1 MRKIKNKI
9 AFQKQNL
16 RNNKI
21 SQISWKNCFSS
32 KRFGIQ
38 ETKNDIRTE
47 YERDWDR
54 IIFSSSFRRLQNKT
68 QVFPLPEEIFV
79 HNRLTHS
86 LEVASIGRSL
96 GKIIGKKL
104 SELPEINSD
113 SLVRPFYRNN
123 LKNVV
128 STACLAH
135 DLGNPAFG
143 HSGEEAIS
151 KYFKIRDTKNQKDIR
166 FKKQF
171 SKEQWND
178 LTRFEGNANALRI
191 LTLQQK
197 GRNRGGFRLTYS
209 TLGAILKYPCESSVS
224 DKRKLHR
231 KKYGFFKIDE
241 NVFLEIAKEL
251 NLIKDTSVKK
261 GISYKRHPFV
271 YLVEAADD
279 IAYNIIDFE
288 DAHRIGILSYDVV
301 FDAFIEIIK
310 HNPKED
316 INRVL
321 SQAKLLAEDPNESIA
336 YLRAKAINTLINK
349 CADVF
354 WKNRD
359 KILIGKY
366 NQSLINSIPEIKN
379 TMKKIEKISIENIY
393 NAKKVVQL
401 EIAGF
406 RIMSGLVEDFVT
418 AALTSKD
425 KRDKEKRKIL
435 SLLPKQFQFD
445 ENSSSYEKVMHIID
459 FIAGM
464 TDVYALKLYRKLRGI
479 EI

>member
-1 MRKIKNKI
+1 MAQQSRREGKNFE
-9 AFQKQNL
+9 ATMTWL
-16 RNNKI
+16 
-21 SQISWKNCFSS
+21 NCFSP
-32 KRFGIQ
+32 KRFG
-38 ETKNDIRTE
+38 TNKVVNDIRTE

-54 IIFSSSFRRLQNKT
+54 IIFSSPFRRLQNKT

-96 GKIIGKKL
+96 GKIIGSKI
-104 SELPEINSD
+104 SELEEVKNDDVARSFYENS
-113 SLVRPFYRNN
+113 
-123 LKNVV
+123 LKSVIAA
-128 STACLAH
+128 ACLAH

-151 KYFKIRDTKNQKDIR
+151 KYFRKRDTKEEKDLH

-171 SKEQWND
+171 TKEQWRD
-178 LTRFEGNANALRI
+178 LTTFEGNANALRI

-197 GRNRGGFRLTYS
+197 GRNKGGFRLTYC
-209 TLGAILKYPCESSVS
+209 TLGAILKYPCESIVS
-224 DKRKLHR
+224 EKGYLHR

-241 NVFLEIAKEL
+241 GIFLEIVKEL
-251 NLIKDTSVKK
+251 NLVKDSSVKS

-288 DAHRIGILSYDVV
+288 DAHRLGILSYETVRDS
-301 FDAFIEIIK
+301 FLEIISK
-310 HNPKED
+310 NPQDKISKVRETAKSLMED
-316 INRVL
+316 R
-321 SQAKLLAEDPNESIA
+321 NESIA
-336 YLRAKAINTLINK
+336 YLRAKAINSLIFK

-354 WKNRD
+354 WLQRDAILRGSYKMSLLNSITELEDVMD
-359 KILIGKY
+359 KI
-366 NQSLINSIPEIKN
+366 Q
-379 TMKKIEKISIENIY
+379 KISIDKIY
-393 NAKKVVQL
+393 NARKVVQL

-418 AALTSKD
+418 AALTP
-425 KRDKEKRKIL
+425 KEGREKEQKKIL
-435 SLLPKQFQFD
+435 ELLPRQFLFD
-445 ENSSSYEKVMHIID
+445 ESAKPYEKVMHIID
-459 FIAGM
+459 FISGM

-479 EI
+479 EL